1 MNPVSALKSKTA
13 GAKVVSLVSYL
24 EADNERLRR
33 TAAELSLQT
42 TALRQELGRTERSGP
57 VAGAED

>member
-13 GAKVVSLVSYL
+13 GAEVVSLVSYL
-24 EADNERLRR
+24 ETDNERLRR

-42 TALRQELGRTERSGP
+42 TALRQELDRMERSGP